1 MEQNVE
7 VITSVIQQGG
17 GDSDE
22 SWEDQSAPEI
32 SSRPQ
37 KKKRGKISSNACNK
51 CKRDKKKCDGNYAIQ
66 SSCTYCLDH
75 NEKCTYPEP
84 GRRRPKNNPDL
95 IENNL
100 QDESIEN
107 TLISL
112 TRFFSNLSHAN
123 QVNNIFKDQFFQLF
137 VHPTT
142 SIEQSLLLRKLWNLM
157 NNNPN
162 DSRFSI
168 DNLNTIFITLTIL
181 IQNREVTVQQYFWE
195 RIRQIVVGDDN
206 NNNND
211 QNMNCST
218 SSSLPVIESSS
229 ILPYN
234 VSNNSIEQT
243 FSATTTPQ
251 PEEDDTI
258 LSSQSFMD
266 FFNYLMQDDNST
278 IIPYDN
284 NSDSFQQS
292 STIQLDD
299 HAQFFNSLLEN
310 SHENESIPSPQQS
323 IQEDSSNRE
332 ETKRQN
338 EQTQSSPIIV
348 QEKEELGPKSKQS
361 KVANPTENRVKKRKA
376 SVQINEPTGSTST
389 TSTRTI
395 KQRKTKQTSY
405 SDRVHIMYRPVKPDS
420 KTSFVF
426 HKEDPMDNS
435 VTLNLFDNQQNSF
448 QGGNQYMAT
457 ISSAQSQ
464 YQQQQQRQM
473 NLTFEQWNNVN
484 SNNSRKSLTRERE
497 QTPQDESRIS
507 LFNELGQT
515 EQLPYYINS
524 TSNDISTD
532 NEVNLI
538 LGIEEDHNEQL

>member
-195 RIRQIVVGDDN
+195 
-206 NNNND
+206 
-211 QNMNCST
+211 
-218 SSSLPVIESSS
+218 LIESSS

-395 KQRKTKQTSY
+395 KQRKTKQTS
-405 SDRVHIMYRPVKPDS
+405 
-420 KTSFVF
+420 
-426 HKEDPMDNS
+426 
-435 VTLNLFDNQQNSF
+435 
-448 QGGNQYMAT
+448 
-457 ISSAQSQ
+457 
-464 YQQQQQRQM
+464 
-473 NLTFEQWNNVN
+473 
-484 SNNSRKSLTRERE
+484 NNSRKSLTRERE

>member
-1 MEQNVE
+1 
-7 VITSVIQQGG
+7 
-17 GDSDE
+17 
-22 SWEDQSAPEI
+22 
-32 SSRPQ
+32 
-37 KKKRGKISSNACNK
+37 
-51 CKRDKKKCDGNYAIQ
+51 
-66 SSCTYCLDH
+66 
-75 NEKCTYPEP
+75 
-84 GRRRPKNNPDL
+84 
-95 IENNL
+95 
-100 QDESIEN
+100 
-107 TLISL
+107 
-112 TRFFSNLSHAN
+112 
-123 QVNNIFKDQFFQLF
+123 
-137 VHPTT
+137 
-142 SIEQSLLLRKLWNLM
+142 
-157 NNNPN
+157 
-162 DSRFSI
+162 
-168 DNLNTIFITLTIL
+168 
-181 IQNREVTVQQYFWE
+181 
-195 RIRQIVVGDDN
+195 
-206 NNNND
+206 
-211 QNMNCST
+211 MNCST
-218 SSSLPVIESSS
+218 SSSLPVIEPSS

-251 PEEDDTI
+251 PEDDTI

-266 FFNYLMQDDNST
+266 FFNYIMQDDNST

-323 IQEDSSNRE
+323 IQVDSSNRE
-332 ETKRQN
+332 ETERQN
-338 EQTQSSPIIV
+338 EQTQLSPIIV
-348 QEKEELGPKSKQS
+348 QEKEELGPKSKES
-361 KVANPTENRVKKRKA
+361 KVANLTENRVKKRKA

-395 KQRKTKQTSY
+395 KQRKTKQSSY
-405 SDRVHIMYRPVKPDS
+405 SDHVHIMYRPVKPDS

-464 YQQQQQRQM
+464 YQQQQRQM

-484 SNNSRKSLTRERE
+484 NNNSRKSLTRERE
-497 QTPQDESRIS
+497 QIPQDESRIS
-507 LFNELGQT
+507 LFDELGQT

>member
-7 VITSVIQQGG
+7 VITSVTQQGG

-66 SSCTYCLDH
+66 SSCTYCLSH

-100 QDESIEN
+100 RDESIEN

-137 VHPTT
+137 VHPST

-181 IQNREVTVQQYFWE
+181 IQNREVTVQQFFWE
-195 RIRQIVVGDDN
+195 RIRQIVVGDDNN

-218 SSSLPVIESSS
+218 SSSLPVIESSL
-229 ILPYN
+229 LPYN
-234 VSNNSIEQT
+234 VSNSSIEQT

-251 PEEDDTI
+251 PQPENDTV
-258 LSSQSFMD
+258 LSSQSFLD
-266 FFNYLMQDDNST
+266 LFNYLMQDDNST

-299 HAQFFNSLLEN
+299 HEQFFNSLLEN

-323 IQEDSSNRE
+323 IQDSSNRE
-332 ETKRQN
+332 EIERQN
-338 EQTQSSPIIV
+338 KQTQSSPTIA
-348 QEKEELGPKSKQS
+348 QEKEELESKSKKS
-361 KVANPTENRVKKRKA
+361 KVVNPTENRVKKRKA

-395 KQRKTKQTSY
+395 KQRKTKQSSY
-405 SDRVHIMYRPVKPDS
+405 SDHVHIMYRPVKPDS

-448 QGGNQYMAT
+448 HGGNQNMAT

-464 YQQQQQRQM
+464 YQQQQM

-484 SNNSRKSLTRERE
+484 SSNSRKSLTRERE
-497 QTPQDESRIS
+497 QTPQDESRIP
-507 LFNELGQT
+507 LFDELGQT
-515 EQLPYYINS
+515 EQLSYYMNS
-524 TSNDISTD
+524 TSNDISTG